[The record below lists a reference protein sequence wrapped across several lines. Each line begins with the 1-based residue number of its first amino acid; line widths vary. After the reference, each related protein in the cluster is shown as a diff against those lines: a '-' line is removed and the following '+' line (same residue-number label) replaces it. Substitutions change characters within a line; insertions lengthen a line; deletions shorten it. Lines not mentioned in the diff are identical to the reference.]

1 MAPDEDTRAGR
12 TSMIPLRP
20 DVKPVSVGPV
30 LRALDE
36 RSLTD
41 SDRKEFVSNDRFEA
55 GQAGRSDGQIIFNDL
70 LHKCD
75 FIRTFRTVMSRLEL
89 GGGERVL
96 EMGASHGWACAMLK
110 AQFPSCYIV
119 ASDLVPETVA
129 YTERYEQLLGCRV
142 DEKWSFNCREIPFAD
157 AQFDRVFTF
166 ASFHH
171 FGLNGD
177 YAPALA
183 EMVRVL
189 RPGGKIVLLY
199 EPSAPAYLYKRAFK
213 RVNRNRSH
221 EGVDEDVLVLSR
233 LEPIAR
239 RLGCEFEAEPMPFYQ
254 FRSSLPA
261 SNYYFLLSKLGP
273 LARAFVTTVNVTI
286 EKPPRTAN

>member
-1 MAPDEDTRAGR
+1 
-12 TSMIPLRP
+12 
-20 DVKPVSVGPV
+20 
-30 LRALDE
+30 LDE

-55 GQAGRSDGQIIFNDL
+55 EQAGRNDGQIIFNDL

-75 FIRTFRTVMSRLEL
+75 FIRTFQAVIPRLAL
-89 GGGERVL
+89 HGGERVL

-110 AQFPSCYIV
+110 AQFPSCYLV

-129 YTERYEQLLGCRV
+129 YTERYERLLGCRV
-142 DEKWSFNCREIPFAD
+142 DEKWAFNCRDIPFAD
-157 AQFDRVFTF
+157 AQFDCIFTF

-171 FGLNGD
+171 FGANGD

-183 EMVRVL
+183 EMTRVL
-189 RPGGKIVLLY
+189 RPGGRIVLLY
-199 EPSAPAYLYKRAFK
+199 EPSSPAYLYKRAFK

-221 EGVDEDVLVLSR
+221 EGVDEDVLVLGK
-233 LEPIAR
+233 LEPIVR
-239 RLGCEFEAEPMPFYQ
+239 RLGCAFHAEPMPFYR

-273 LARAFVTTVNVTI
+273 LSRAFVTTVNVTI
-286 EKPPRTAN
+286 EKPAGTES